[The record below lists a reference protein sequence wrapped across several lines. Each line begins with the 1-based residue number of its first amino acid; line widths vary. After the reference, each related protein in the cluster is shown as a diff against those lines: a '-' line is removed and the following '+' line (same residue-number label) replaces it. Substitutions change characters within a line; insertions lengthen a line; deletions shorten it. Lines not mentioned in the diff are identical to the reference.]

1 MVIFPTPI
9 VSWLSPVSYHI
20 AISHARKIFT
30 TASEAHLKSPAGT
43 GRCNEAVFTAE
54 QHTNRQAN
62 YIGDK
67 VNITLVLFIIF
78 YMLFVYIIFIC
89 ILFFFF

>member
-67 VNITLVLFIIF
+67 QEIKSKSSAQFLQASLRMGTRSK
-78 YMLFVYIIFIC
+78 
-89 ILFFFF
+89 